1 MSKTGNPMTTP
12 ATRPMRLALSA
23 TLLAVACASIF
34 GAATA
39 AETPRRQFDIL
50 IRGGEIVDGTGAPRY
65 RGDVGIDGDTIVA
78 IGELSSATGRKTIDA
93 KGLIVSPG
101 FVDMHAHV
109 ADDEGGSMGMLS
121 DDPRRRAAQNYVAQ
135 GVTTTV
141 GNPDGYQSMVLSE
154 QRALLTRNGIG
165 PNIALTNGHN
175 GLRAMVMGKD
185 QARPA
190 TAAEIARMRA
200 ILHEDL
206 AKHGSFGLSLGV
218 EYFSGRYSTADE
230 QLELARELPAYNGIF
245 IPHVRS
251 QGIAPMWYRPSVDGK
266 TPPSTLDDSIAETL
280 RVGRETGATVVFTHM
295 KAWGPGYRGHAQEI
309 VDRLQAARDQG
320 SRIYMDVYPYDSS
333 GSDGDFVAIPPWA
346 YGTRERKQGERVDY
360 AQAVDA
366 TLKAA
371 NAKRRDDLSRDI
383 RHTISLKGGVENIV
397 VLAYPDQAYVGKR
410 LSELMA
416 LRKLGDVELVL
427 ALQREGDASLP
438 GGARMRSFSM
448 DEEDIKTFYRQP
460 WTATSTDGWVV
471 LPEEAVGDLKYVNT
485 NRRVFGSFPRRI
497 AHYSQAQKVDT
508 LEQAIRSMSGLPAQI
523 LNLADRGR
531 IAVGMKADVTVLD
544 LARLRDN
551 TTYLEPSVYPDGIDH
566 VIVNGTP
573 VVDGGKRTLALP
585 GKVLSPSGS
594 TVVP

>member
-1 MSKTGNPMTTP
+1 MSSRNPS
-12 ATRPMRLALSA
+12 RPQPFRLS
-23 TLLAVACASIF
+23 LAVAVLLASCATAS
-34 GAATA
+34 A

-78 IGELSSATGRKTIDA
+78 IGELSSTTARKVIDA
-93 KGLIVSPG
+93 RGRIVSPG

-109 ADDEGGSMGMLS
+109 ADDDSGLMGMLS
-121 DDPRRRAAQNYVAQ
+121 EDPKRRAAQNYVAQ

-141 GNPDGYQSMVLSE
+141 GNPDGSQSMVLSE
-154 QRALLTRNGIG
+154 QRALLTRTGIG

-175 GLRAMVMGKD
+175 GLRAMVMGRD

-206 AKHGSFGLSLGV
+206 ARHGSFGLSLGV

-251 QGIAPMWYRPSVDGK
+251 QGIAPMWYRPSVDGS
-266 TPPSTLDDSIAETL
+266 TPPPTLDDSIDETL
-280 RVGRETGATVVFTHM
+280 RVARETGATVVFTHM

-320 SRIYMDVYPYDSS
+320 SRVFMDVYPYDSS

-346 YGTRERKQGERVDY
+346 FGTAPRAQGEHVDGALVDY
-360 AQAVDA
+360 RQAVDA

-371 NAKRRDDLSRDI
+371 DAKRRDDLSRDI

-397 VLAYPDQAYVGKR
+397 VLAYPDPAYVGKR

-416 LRKLGDVELVL
+416 LRKLDDVALVL

-460 WTATSTDGWVV
+460 WAATSTDGWVV
-471 LPEEAVGDLKYVNT
+471 LPEEAVGDKKYVNT

-497 AHYSQAQKVDT
+497 AHYSQAQGVDT

-523 LNLADRGR
+523 LSLADRGR

-551 TTYLEPSVYPDGIDH
+551 TTYLEPSVYPDGIEH

-585 GKVLSPSGS
+585 GKVLSPSAS
-594 TVVP
+594 VVAP